1 MSCSR
6 NAGEN
11 PSICNCLGVIAVP
24 LEKIRRRLI
33 DRRAELATRAA
44 GAESD
49 LRRESEPLS
58 PDFSEQATQR
68 ENDDVL
74 QGISDAA
81 RLELTRINRALTR
94 LESGQYTVC
103 SACGEQIETGRLEAV
118 PYTDRCSSCARNE
131 RPARQVV

>member
-1 MSCSR
+1 MSGSP

-11 PSICNCLGVIAVP
+11 RSICNCFGVIAVP
-24 LEKIRRRLI
+24 LETIRRRLVE
-33 DRRAELATRAA
+33 RRAELATRAA

-49 LRRESEPLS
+49 LRREDEPLS

-74 QGISDAA
+74 HGISDAA
-81 RLELTRINRALTR
+81 RVELVRINRALAR

-103 SACGEQIETGRLEAV
+103 SVCGEEIEHGRLEAV
-118 PYTDRCSSCARNE
+118 PYTDRCSSCARSE

>member
-1 MSCSR
+1 
-6 NAGEN
+6 
-11 PSICNCLGVIAVP
+11 VP
-24 LEKIRRRLI
+24 LDKIRRRLI

-49 LRRESEPLS
+49 LRREAEPLS

-74 QGISDAA
+74 KGISDAA
-81 RLELTRINRALTR
+81 RGELSRVNRALSR

-103 SACGEQIETGRLEAV
+103 AACGGEIEQGRLEAV
-118 PYTDRCSSCARNE
+118 PYTDLCAACARADQPG
-131 RPARQVV
+131 RGALSK